1 MKGAASNLA
10 GNLLE
15 GGRYTMFLTYLGD
28 ICSIISAVYIIYEL
42 YNRFFTDKKNRPSA
56 ATEVYLIR

>member
-10 GNLLE
+10 GNFLE

-28 ICSIISAVYIIYEL
+28 ICSIISAVYIICEL
-42 YNRFFTDKKNRPSA
+42 YNRFFTDKEK
-56 ATEVYLIR
+56 

>member
-15 GGRYTMFLTYLGD
+15 WGRYTMFLTYLGD

-42 YNRFFTDKKNRPSA
+42 YNRFFTDKEK
-56 ATEVYLIR
+56 